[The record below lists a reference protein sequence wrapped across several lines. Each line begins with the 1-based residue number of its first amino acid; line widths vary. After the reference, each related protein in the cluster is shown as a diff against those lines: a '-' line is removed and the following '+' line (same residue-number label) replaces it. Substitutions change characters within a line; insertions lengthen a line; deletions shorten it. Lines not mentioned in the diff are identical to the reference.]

1 MNDRKRLFA
10 IGSFYHIF
18 TKSISG
24 YQIFRFDN
32 DYERMIEIMQ
42 YYVYENIP
50 IRFSFYKRLKEDKR
64 LKNASDLDKLDK
76 LVDIIAYCIM
86 PTHIHFLLTPLKAN
100 GISIYMKNLL
110 NSYTRYFN
118 TKNKRKGPLWQGR
131 FKDVLVENSEQLLHL
146 TRYIHLNPTSSGLV
160 ENPEDWKYSSYNEY
174 IGKGDKQICNFKE
187 YIDTTPESYKEFVE
201 SRKDDQQELSTIK
214 HLFSTYEV

>member
-1 MNDRKRLFA
+1 MNDRKRFFA
-10 IGSFYHIF
+10 VRSFYHVF
-18 TKSISG
+18 TKSIAG

-86 PTHIHFLLTPLKAN
+86 PTHIHFLLTPLKEN

-131 FKDVLVENSEQLLHL
+131 FKDVLIENSEQLLHL

-160 ENPEDWKYSSYNEY
+160 KNPEDWKYSSYNEY
-174 IGKGDKQICNFKE
+174 IGRSDKQVCNFKE
-187 YIDTTPESYKEFVE
+187 YIDLTPKSYKEFVE

-214 HLFSTYEV
+214 HLFHTYEV